1 MSDPYADPTT
11 GVLYNRL
18 GLTTAE
24 ALDQAERLFVASR
37 ARDFVPK
44 GEFDLDHLRSI
55 HRHLFQDVYD
65 WAGELRTV
73 EIEKGDSVFMPASL
87 IRRGMDDIH
96 WRLVDADHLR
106 GLQPDA
112 FAAAAADL
120 LADINHLHPFREGNG
135 RVQLQFFGQL
145 AEGAGHA
152 VDLTRLD
159 RATWLDASIASHT
172 RDLTPMTEALRDTV
186 IGPAPERELGR
197 DRGIDL

>member
-11 GVLYNRL
+11 GVLFNRL
-18 GLTTAE
+18 GLTEAE

-37 ARDFVPK
+37 IRDGVPR
-44 GEFDLDHLRSI
+44 GDFDLDHLCGI

-73 EIEKGDSVFMPASL
+73 EIEKGDTAFMPAPL
-87 IRRGMDDIH
+87 IRRGMEDVH
-96 WRLVDADHLR
+96 WRLVDADHLS
-106 GLQPDA
+106 GLEPDA
-112 FAAAAADL
+112 FATAAADI
-120 LADINHLHPFREGNG
+120 LADINHVHPFREGNG

-145 AEGAGHA
+145 AEVAGHE
-152 VDLTRLD
+152 VDLARLD

-172 RDLTPMTEALRDTV
+172 RDLTPMAVALRDTV

-197 DRGIDL
+197 GRGIDL